1 MQAQLP
7 FVILCSAWSSPRLEA
22 PTKLMSSSS
31 TTVEIELEE
40 ERAMV
45 RGNSQSSME
54 SGTVHLVMSLSGAA
68 IGNRR

>member
-1 MQAQLP
+1 
-7 FVILCSAWSSPRLEA
+7 
-22 PTKLMSSSS
+22 MSSSS

-40 ERAMV
+40 ERVMV